1 MNHTSTP
8 STRRHES
15 HRRGVNATQYNPGK
29 RSKSLRAKFGAD
41 DSNVVV
47 LWAARLVPEK
57 GADLFADAFVAL
69 FNNKTLLEHYPG
81 VIDRIRIV
89 VVGSGPSRAQM
100 EAALPPDRTVFFGHL
115 VGTGGP
121 SARRPCAWRGI
132 GRGRRRSTGLRRATI
147 GARRCGGS
155 VLAWRAPRTNYY
167 DCEEVWTHL

>member
-1 MNHTSTP
+1 MDLREPPRHRAAAVTGATSRRRRGAPEAHTNSTP

-69 FNNKTLLEHYPG
+69 FNNKTLLEHYDEKFKHRDKLPDMYTQTNW
-81 VIDRIRIV
+81 IDMRDDMLTIFV
-89 VVGSGPSRAQM
+89 V
-100 EAALPPDRTVFFGHL
+100 
-115 VGTGGP
+115 
-121 SARRPCAWRGI
+121 
-132 GRGRRRSTGLRRATI
+132 
-147 GARRCGGS
+147 
-155 VLAWRAPRTNYY
+155 
-167 DCEEVWTHL
+167 